1 MMLEGLINVSR
12 VKPQIKS
19 VIFIYTRNFII
30 IYFFKIMYQLFN
42 ITQKNININNYLL
55 CV

>member
-30 IYFFKIMYQLFN
+30 IFFL
-42 ITQKNININNYLL
+42 NNVSIIQHNTKKYKYK
-55 CV
+55 